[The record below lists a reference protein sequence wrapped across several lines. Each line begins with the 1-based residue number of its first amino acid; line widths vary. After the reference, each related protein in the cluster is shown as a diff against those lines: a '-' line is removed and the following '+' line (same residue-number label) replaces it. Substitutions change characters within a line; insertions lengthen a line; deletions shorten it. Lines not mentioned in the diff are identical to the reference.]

1 MASIQDLV
9 DLEFQEPVSSYIKT
23 RRQELYSH
31 HVYLDED
38 IGSPSK
44 YRDFI
49 NMLYVS
55 DENTEFNV
63 FLNTNGGNLSA
74 CMAIVEAI
82 RETDALVRCI
92 ITGDCH
98 SAGSIIALNCHEI
111 VVTPSA
117 LMMIHT
123 ANYGSAGTTQN
134 VKAHTDFSTIYINKI
149 IDDTYTNFLTPSEI
163 LDVKKGVEV
172 WLNAEEIVK
181 RQKNRL
187 EAIEK
192 KLSTVVKERKKAN
205 KEKPKPEE

>member
-38 IGSPSK
+38 IGAPSK

-49 NMLYVS
+49 NMLYTA

-92 ITGDCH
+92 ITGECH

-111 VVTPSA
+111 VVTQSA

-134 VKAHTDFSTIYINKI
+134 VKACVDFSTNYINKI
-149 IDDTYTNFLTPSEI
+149 MADTYTNFLTNDELKQVMS
-163 LDVKKGVEV
+163 GVEI
-172 WLNAEEIVK
+172 WLNAEEIMK
-181 RQKNRL
+181 RQKNKL
-187 EAIEK
+187 EMIEK
-192 KLSTVVKERKKAN
+192 KIKARKN
-205 KEKPKPEE
+205 K

>member
-1 MASIQDLV
+1 MPIDIRDLLDV
-9 DLEFQEPVSSYIKT
+9 EEVPQSSYIKSSKH
-23 RRQELYSH
+23 ELYQH
-31 HVYLDED
+31 AVYLDED
-38 IGSPSK
+38 IGPPAK
-44 YRDFI
+44 YRDLI
-49 NMLYVS
+49 NMLYTS
-55 DENTEFNV
+55 DENTEFNI
-63 FLNTNGGNLSA
+63 FLNTSGGNLSA

-149 IDDTYTNFLTPSEI
+149 IDDTYTNFLTSTEI
-163 LDVKKGVEV
+163 IEIKKGVEL

-192 KLSTVVKERKKAN
+192 KLNVVVKERKKAS